1 MSQTQPQSGGSYVL
15 DPATGQRMLVE
26 VPTVDHPDGNAP
38 RPAKEVKAEELVA
51 DDPATGKRSRK
62 GD

>member
-1 MSQTQPQSGGSYVL
+1 MYQTQPPSGGSYVL
-15 DPATGQRMLVE
+15 DPASGQRTLVE

-38 RPAKEVKAEELVA
+38 RPAEKKQADEPVA
-51 DDPATGKRSRK
+51 DDLSAGKRIRK

>member
-38 RPAKEVKAEELVA
+38 RPAEENKADGPAA
-51 DDPATGKRSRK
+51 DDQAAGKRSRK

>member
-1 MSQTQPQSGGSYVL
+1 MSQPQPHSGGSYVI
-15 DPATGQRMLVE
+15 DPASGERTQVE

-38 RPAKEVKAEELVA
+38 RPATEKKAEEPVA
-51 DDPATGKRSRK
+51 DDPAAGKRIRK

>member
-15 DPATGQRMLVE
+15 DPAAGQRTLVE
-26 VPTVDHPDGNAP
+26 MPTVDHPDGNAP
-38 RPAKEVKAEELVA
+38 RPAAENQADAPAA
-51 DDPATGKRSRK
+51 DDPATGKRGRK